1 MDIKFLFLSGHLKDE
16 VFVWELIEDVAIVS
30 VYYSTLFEKE
40 QKLSVSEG
48 VLWHGKHTWEGGISI
63 LPGSLQIVDNRRIN
77 PMKISTWRRNGWG
90 QIVNYTLCIWKPWGD
105 LHLSMKWQSER
116 WQPLHGYEM
125 WRWQKY
131 VYDAICLNINLWPET
146 QTKIVWFWHWKAH
159 LYLHI
164 LYVSI
169 SLSGNRLL

>member
-131 VYDAICLNINLWPET
+131 VYDAKDDNMFEYQSLARNPNKNC
-146 QTKIVWFWHWKAH
+146 V
-159 LYLHI
+159 I
-164 LYVSI
+164 LALKGPSI
-169 SLSGNRLL
+169 SSHTLCINITIW